1 MIIDEMF
8 HCVSVYRA
16 YRKRFDKR
24 RNLTDAFHW
33 LEHEE
38 YDATELTAATS
49 ESVLETAVFT

>member
-1 MIIDEMF
+1 M
-8 HCVSVYRA
+8 CLCRA
-16 YRKRFDKR
+16 FRKRFDKR
-24 RNLTDAFHW
+24 RNLSDAFHW